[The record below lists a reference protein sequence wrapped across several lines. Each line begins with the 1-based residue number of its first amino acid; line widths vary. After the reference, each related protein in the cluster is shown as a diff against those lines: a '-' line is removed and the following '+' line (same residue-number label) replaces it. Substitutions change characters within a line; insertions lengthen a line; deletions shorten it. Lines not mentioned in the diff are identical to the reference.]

1 MDFMVF
7 LRLTIVFY
15 KILFMFFTT
24 IILLTVSER
33 STISL
38 RKFWRFLSATIF
50 TFIFFNKVFLFD
62 RINSIISKIEKID
75 IITIS
80 DCIYNR
86 ISTKGKQVSILI
98 HWRSQLKYTSSLY
111 SDPARSCVNPTWR
124 DRDDL
129 KGCTLCWSKTLE
141 YQTERGYV
149 SEKTEI
155 FTGIR
160 KITIELQRAWY
171 YCCYWSL
178 TKVEYKDFKYAWNY
192 KYTGSILPKCI

>member
-1 MDFMVF
+1 MVF

-75 IITIS
+75 IITIN

-98 HWRSQLKYTSSLY
+98 HWRSQLQYTSSLY

-129 KGCTLCWSKTLE
+129 KGCTLC
-141 YQTERGYV
+141 
-149 SEKTEI
+149 
-155 FTGIR
+155 
-160 KITIELQRAWY
+160 
-171 YCCYWSL
+171 
-178 TKVEYKDFKYAWNY
+178 
-192 KYTGSILPKCI
+192 